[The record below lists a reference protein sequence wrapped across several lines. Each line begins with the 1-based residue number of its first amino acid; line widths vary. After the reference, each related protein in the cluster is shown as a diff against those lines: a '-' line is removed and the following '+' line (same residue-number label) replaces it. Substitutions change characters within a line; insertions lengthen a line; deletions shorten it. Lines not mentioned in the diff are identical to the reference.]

1 MQCASKCIRI
11 IVDADQRQ
19 ARTEL
24 VACPSSSLFCFQS
37 CYSNCSS
44 LYTLLRHARPLS
56 LTLSLFLSASLCTF
70 VFLRVSLPA
79 FPRFLSIHTKPR
91 CKRLIGLRPPRDAND
106 RIPFPRFGPV
116 DAMHLVA
123 RSSNENRIT
132 RRGVYDRKIV
142 FRLSDSQPDCSERT
156 CPITLLRSNFP
167 LKEFLTVI

>member
-1 MQCASKCIRI
+1 MCIEMHSHNRRCRSKTSANGASRLSFLIPLLFS
-11 IVDADQRQ
+11 IV
-19 ARTEL
+19 L
-24 VACPSSSLFCFQS
+24 FKLFLSVHVAPSRASSLS
-37 CYSNCSS
+37 
-44 LYTLLRHARPLS
+44 
-56 LTLSLFLSASLCTF
+56 LSLFLSASLCTF

-116 DAMHLVA
+116 DAVHLVA

-132 RRGVYDRKIV
+132 RHGVYDRKIV
-142 FRLSDSQPDCSERT
+142 FRLSNSQPDCSERT